1 MDFSVV
7 SIFLAGESGVK
18 TIFVYFFRRMFK
30 SIKLVAA
37 YFRRVASIFVRRYT
51 AITALLLT
59 TFFWGITFT
68 IVKEAVARVDVF
80 VFLAQRFFAATAV
93 ILLICLARRTPLT
106 GHALR
111 HGSILGFFL
120 FASYGFQTMA
130 LRFTS
135 ASNTG
140 FLTGLSVIL
149 VPLLGARFFGHAIA
163 PGVRWGVALAFPG
176 LFLLCTDGALVF
188 NVGDLLAAVCAVCI
202 SLHLI
207 LTGSWARGSD
217 IFWLTAVQLGTVTLL
232 SLGVAAGSGK
242 PVLVLHPDTLW
253 ALVICALF
261 ATVFAFL
268 VQTAV
273 QRVISP
279 AQTALIFCLEPVFA
293 ALYAFWAAGE
303 RLGGYG
309 YLGALLILVGMV
321 VSELPNRTG
330 PSAASTPA

>member
-1 MDFSVV
+1 
-7 SIFLAGESGVK
+7 
-18 TIFVYFFRRMFK
+18 MFK
-30 SIKLVAA
+30 SIKLVDA
-37 YFRRVASIFVRRYT
+37 YFRRVSSIYVKRFT

-68 IVKEAVARVDVF
+68 IVKDAIARVDVF
-80 VFLAQRFFAATAV
+80 VFLAQRFFAATVV
-93 ILLICLARRTPLT
+93 ILLICLARRRPFT
-106 GHALR
+106 GQALR
-111 HGSILGFFL
+111 HGIILGFFL

-130 LRFTS
+130 LRFTT

-140 FLTGLSVIL
+140 FLTGLSVVL
-149 VPLLGARFFGHAIA
+149 VPLLGAWFFNHAIA
-163 PGVRWGVALAFPG
+163 PGVRWGVSLALPG
-176 LFLLCTDGALVF
+176 LFLLCTNGALIF

-207 LTGSWARGSD
+207 LTGSYARGSD
-217 IFWLTAVQLGTVTLL
+217 VFWLTAVQLGTVTIL
-232 SLGVAAGSGK
+232 SLGAAAAAGK
-242 PVLVLHPDTLW
+242 PVLVWHPDAFW

-279 AQTALIFCLEPVFA
+279 AQTALMFCLEPVFA

-309 YLGALLILVGMV
+309 FLGAVLILAGMV
-321 VSELPNRTG
+321 ASELPSRTA
-330 PSAASTPA
+330 PAETPTPA

>member
-1 MDFSVV
+1 M
-7 SIFLAGESGVK
+7 
-18 TIFVYFFRRMFK
+18 
-30 SIKLVAA
+30 
-37 YFRRVASIFVRRYT
+37 
-51 AITALLLT
+51 LT

-68 IVKEAVARVDVF
+68 IVKDAIARVDVF
-80 VFLAQRFFAATAV
+80 VFLAQRFFAATGV
-93 ILLICLARRTPLT
+93 ILLICLARRRPFT
-106 GHALR
+106 GQALR
-111 HGSILGFFL
+111 HGTILGFFL

-130 LRFTS
+130 LRFTT

-140 FLTGLSVIL
+140 FLTGLGVVL

-163 PGVRWGVALAFPG
+163 PAVRWGVALAFPG
-176 LFLLCTDGALVF
+176 LFLLCTNGALAF

-207 LTGSWARGSD
+207 LTGSYARGSD
-217 IFWLTAVQLGTVTLL
+217 VFWLTAVQLGTVSLL
-232 SLGVAAGSGK
+232 SLGFATAAGE
-242 PVLVLHPDTLW
+242 PVLAWHPDTLW
-253 ALVICALF
+253 ALIICSLF

-293 ALYAFWAAGE
+293 ALYAFWAADE

-309 YLGALLILVGMV
+309 YLGALLILAGMV
-321 VSELPNRTG
+321 VSELPNRTAPAG
-330 PSAASTPA
+330 ASTLA

>member
-1 MDFSVV
+1 MKRF
-7 SIFLAGESGVK
+7 
-18 TIFVYFFRRMFK
+18 
-30 SIKLVAA
+30 
-37 YFRRVASIFVRRYT
+37 T

-68 IVKEAVARVDVF
+68 IVKDAIARVDVF
-80 VFLAQRFFAATAV
+80 VFLAQRFFAATVV
-93 ILLICLARRTPLT
+93 IILICLARRIPLT
-106 GHALR
+106 GLALR
-111 HGSILGFFL
+111 HGAILGVFL

-130 LRFTS
+130 LRFTT

-140 FLTGLSVIL
+140 FLTGLSVVL
-149 VPLLGARFFGHAIA
+149 VPLLGALFFGHAIA
-163 PGVRWGVALAFPG
+163 PGVRLGVALAFPG

-188 NVGDLLAAVCAVCI
+188 NVGDLLAAVCAACI

-207 LTGSWARGSD
+207 LTGSYARGND
-217 IFWLTAVQLGTVTLL
+217 VFWLTAVQLGTVTLL
-232 SLGVAAGSGK
+232 SLGAATAAGK
-242 PVLVLHPDTLW
+242 PVLAWYPDALW

-279 AQTALIFCLEPVFA
+279 AQTALMFCLEPVFA

-309 YLGALLILVGMV
+309 FLGAVLILAGMV
-321 VSELPNRTG
+321 VSELPARSG
-330 PSAASTPA
+330 PAEASTPA

>member
-1 MDFSVV
+1 
-7 SIFLAGESGVK
+7 
-18 TIFVYFFRRMFK
+18 MFK
-30 SIKLVAA
+30 NIKLAAA
-37 YFRRVASIFVRRYT
+37 YFRRVPSTSMRRFT
-51 AITALLLT
+51 AIAALLLT

-68 IVKEAVARVDVF
+68 IVKDAIARVDVF

-93 ILLICLARRTPLT
+93 ILLLCLAGRRRLT
-106 GHALR
+106 VQALR
-111 HGSILGFFL
+111 HGAILGFFL

-130 LRFTS
+130 LQFTT

-140 FLTGLSVIL
+140 FLTGLSVVL
-149 VPLLGARFFGHAIA
+149 VPLLGAWFFRHTIA
-163 PGVRWGVALAFPG
+163 PGVRLGVALALPG
-176 LFLLCTDGALVF
+176 LFLLCTNGALVF

-207 LTGSWARGSD
+207 LTGSYARESD
-217 IFWLTAVQLGTVTLL
+217 VFWLTTVQLGTVTLL
-232 SLGVAAGSGK
+232 SLGAATAAGK
-242 PVLVLHPDTLW
+242 PVLSWHTEALW

-273 QRVISP
+273 QRVITPS
-279 AQTALIFCLEPVFA
+279 QTALMFCLEPVFA

-309 YLGALLILVGMV
+309 YLGALLILAGMV
-321 VSELPNRTG
+321 ISEFPGRTA
-330 PSAASTPA
+330 PAEASTPA